1 MSLDNDTF
9 VSIGFTVI
17 SGVGIYLFTNLSSLQ
32 KRVQKIEDVKDL
44 ELAAIK
50 KEVADLDKKVVDGFI
65 DINHKLTTINT
76 NIHKSKNEEN
86 QLNST
91 LTAILKF
98 LTHERD

>member
-1 MSLDNDTF
+1 MVLDINT
-9 VSIGFTVI
+9 VIGIGFTAI
-17 SGVGIYLFTNLSSLQ
+17 SGVGIYLFTNVTNLS

-50 KEVADLDKKVVDGFI
+50 KEVADLDKKVVDGFM
-65 DINHKLTTINT
+65 DINKKLADINA

-86 QLNST
+86 QLNAT
-91 LTAILKF
+91 LTAILKH